1 MRDMSLTDAYRT
13 VVLEHN
19 RAPRRRGRLAAPDVS
34 AEGVNKLCGDSL
46 TLDLRIVA
54 ERITAYGF
62 DAEASALTL
71 AATSIMGDL
80 IEGRTVDEATELAN
94 AALDLVTRNPERA
107 ADPRLGDFNCFL
119 GVLGYP
125 NRVKTVTLP
134 WATLAGALA
143 GRLRTSTD
151 IDVRGADPARPPRQG
166 VHHE

>member
-94 AALDLVTRNPERA
+94 AATIPWTAPAPVLSPLNVQPTGFAPNLVVTRS
-107 ADPRLGDFNCFL
+107 D
-119 GVLGYP
+119 
-125 NRVKTVTLP
+125 
-134 WATLAGALA
+134 LA
-143 GRLRTSTD
+143 GRSARTLPSSGHLPENWAGSSRGRFFRVFLRCT
-151 IDVRGADPARPPRQG
+151 R
-166 VHHE
+166 